1 MSTSAIV
8 VIVVV
13 VVVVLVLAAVA
24 ARIMVQ
30 RRELRER
37 YGDEYQRVVTEKGG
51 RAAAEAELKRRER
64 EHDRLELKELPPAVR
79 EEYRASW
86 TTVQSQFVDDPKAA
100 VHAADRLVSQLVADR
115 GYPVVD
121 YPQRLE
127 HLSVEHSSV
136 LNTYRSAHD
145 ISVRNDAG
153 AATTEELRQAL
164 VSYRE
169 LIADL
174 LGDRS
179 LADAPASTA
188 ADIAPDTAPVEMATP
203 PDAPAME
210 SPVGVED
217 AAQATPPELAVPD
230 PEPATM
236 ADEGRVEDDRV
247 DANRVDEGRLDDG
260 TVDDGTVDDGTVDDS
275 TVDEG
280 TVDRSVA
287 EARADD
293 ELSTDRTSDG
303 LDDVEDPDAVRT
315 PAARERDNG

>member
-64 EHDRLELKELPPAVR
+64 EHDRLELKELSPAAR

-86 TTVQSQFVDDPKAA
+86 TTVQSQFVDDPRSA

-174 LGDRS
+174 LGDPS
-179 LADAPASTA
+179 LADGSQGSA
-188 ADIAPDTAPVEMATP
+188 AAEIAPETAPVEMATP

-217 AAQATPPELAVPD
+217 AAQATPPELQVPD
-230 PEPATM
+230 TEAAATADDPEALGA
-236 ADEGRVEDDRV
+236 ADP
-247 DANRVDEGRLDDG
+247 
-260 TVDDGTVDDGTVDDS
+260 
-275 TVDEG
+275 EG
-280 TVDRSVA
+280 TGAADP
-287 EARADD
+287 EAVGTADD
-293 ELSTDRTSDG
+293 PDELGDHEAINGVDPDAVRTTDE
-303 LDDVEDPDAVRT
+303 LDDVDDPDAVRT
-315 PAARERDNG
+315 PAVRDRDNV